1 MLPGWMTGENADN
14 AATIVVLAC
23 SRMGLPVS
31 TTHTLV
37 GAILGVGLASVDR
50 SVTRDIFGGWLITVP
65 IAAIMSA
72 VLYMIAI
79 AVLGWTG
86 CVDRGVETRID
97 PDRLSLRH
105 ARSSHRYARA
115 DTPGPQLP
123 GEGR

>member
-1 MLPGWMTGENADN
+1 MSLSILWNGLKHLLKEQQDMLPGWMTGENADN

-37 GAILGVGLASVDR
+37 GAILGVGLARGLASVDR

-65 IAAIMSA
+65 IGAIMSA

-79 AVLGWTG
+79 AVLG
-86 CVDRGVETRID
+86 
-97 PDRLSLRH
+97 
-105 ARSSHRYARA
+105 
-115 DTPGPQLP
+115 
-123 GEGR
+123 